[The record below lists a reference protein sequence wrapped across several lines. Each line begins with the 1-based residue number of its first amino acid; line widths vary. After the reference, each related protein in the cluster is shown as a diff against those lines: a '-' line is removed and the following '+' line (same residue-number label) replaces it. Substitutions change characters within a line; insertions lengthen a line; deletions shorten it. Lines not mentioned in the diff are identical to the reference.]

1 MPIQLSRTSSLV
13 RVVAAGTALLIA
25 VQLVI
30 APAAAAP
37 AREDAELTVT
47 PLDDADGA
55 AAESV
60 EEAEETIAEPG
71 EDAGEEEAA
80 EPVDDAGEGVV
91 EPAQDAGEEGV
102 EAAQDQGEP
111 ASEAEEATAE
121 PIEVAEEPAGG
132 PAHDVQVIAAPSR
145 HDDPVVD
152 PFLLRLLDAINERRE
167 RNGMRPLAFVPA
179 SANAALD
186 SFFAR
191 TATGLGWPGPCSHD
205 FSDGALAWDAVVA
218 AGFGGSPRGEVLACP
233 GPEPYWTPD
242 RTAERWWES
251 PVHFDVLYADDAS
264 SSIACSAYG
273 VQGGTSGSG
282 KNKRK
287 TGGSAGAA
295 SAVIC
300 ITFQG

>member
-1 MPIQLSRTSSLV
+1 MPIQPSRASLPL
-13 RVVAAGTALLIA
+13 RLFAACTALLIT
-25 VQLVI
+25 VQLVSG
-30 APAAAAP
+30 PAAAAP

-47 PLDDADGA
+47 PLDDDDEAVV
-55 AAESV
+55 EPI
-60 EEAEETIAEPG
+60 EEAEEAVAESAEDVG
-71 EDAGEEEAA
+71 EAEAVGPVDGAGEEAVEAA
-80 EPVDDAGEGVV
+80 QDED
-91 EPAQDAGEEGV
+91 EPAI

-111 ASEAEEATAE
+111 AVEAEEATAE
-121 PIEVAEEPAGG
+121 PVEVAEEPAGG

-167 RNGMRPLAFVPA
+167 RNGIRPLAFVPA

-191 TATGLGWPGPCSHD
+191 TATGLGWPGPCGHD
-205 FSDGALAWDAVVA
+205 FSDGVLAWDAVVA

-242 RTAERWWES
+242 RAAEQWWES
-251 PVHFDVLYADDAS
+251 PIHFDVLYADDAS

-273 VQGGTSGSG
+273 VQGGASESG

-287 TGGSAGAA
+287 SGGPSGAA

-300 ITFQG
+300 VTFQG